1 MSEDNSKAV
10 HCIGDESHFMP
21 GGYDLAALAAG
32 GAITAMENV
41 LDGSVRNAYA
51 LCRCASGQ
59 CHDSLLLSECCKDG
73 TWVHSVLACLQPGQA

>member
-1 MSEDNSKAV
+1 MSADDSKAV
-10 HCIGDESHFMP
+10 HCIGDESYFMP

-51 LCRCASGQ
+51 LCRYDWLGTSYAKCSCHIMAKSGT
-59 CHDSLLLSECCKDG
+59 C
-73 TWVHSVLACLQPGQA
+73 VLAVKVERSRV

>member
-1 MSEDNSKAV
+1 MHIQLPVSCRAHTPDYVHAVQAMSADNSKAV
-10 HCIGDESHFMP
+10 HCVGDESHFMP

-51 LCRCASGQ
+51 LCR
-59 CHDSLLLSECCKDG
+59 
-73 TWVHSVLACLQPGQA
+73 WVVC

>member
-1 MSEDNSKAV
+1 MSADDSKAV

-51 LCRCASGQ
+51 LCRCVGM
-59 CHDSLLLSECCKDG
+59 CTSEVTAPEGKFSSRCVCAPVCG
-73 TWVHSVLACLQPGQA
+73 LQACSF